1 LIDELLDEAAALDV
15 DEAETA
21 VSEPDDVELA
31 DSNSRGDEDVDDD
44 VDEEDVCGHMLS
56 DGKGGCHL
64 ELDAPN
70 AKAGAL
76 A

>member
-31 DSNSRGDEDVDDD
+31 DSNSRGDEDD
-44 VDEEDVCGHMLS
+44 DEEDVCGHMLS
-56 DGKGGCHL
+56 GNDGCHL